1 MGKERLADYQKIINK
16 AEEQKKK
23 PMSWQGT
30 LITLAFII
38 GLFALFILVLLALI
52 IPPVNLGAK
61 CDIQGIRYANVCPN
75 ACWHSEI
82 SCRFC
87 PLPTDI
93 SCDLNVKAPVLK
105 LIEMFK

>member
-1 MGKERLADYQKIINK
+1 MVKERLADMEKITEK
-16 AEEQKKK
+16 AKELQKKK

-38 GLFALFILVLLALI
+38 GLFTLLLAMI

-87 PLPTDI
+87 PLPTNI
-93 SCDLNVKAPVLK
+93 NCDMNIKSPMLK
-105 LIEMFK
+105 LAQLFG

>member
-1 MGKERLADYQKIINK
+1 MGKERLADMEKITEK
-16 AEEQKKK
+16 AKELQQKK

-38 GLFALFILVLLALI
+38 GLFALLLAMI
-52 IPPVNLGAK
+52 IPPVNIGAK
-61 CDIQGIRYANVCPN
+61 CDIQGIRYADVCPN

-93 SCDLNVKAPVLK
+93 NCDMNIKAPVLK
-105 LIEMFK
+105 LIELFK

>member
-1 MGKERLADYQKIINK
+1 MVKERLADMQKITDK
-16 AEEQKKK
+16 AKELQQKK

-38 GLFALFILVLLALI
+38 GLFALLLAMI
-52 IPPVNLGAK
+52 IPPVNLGAR

-87 PLPTDI
+87 PLPSDI
-93 SCDLNVKAPVLK
+93 SCDLNAKAPVLK
-105 LIEMFK
+105 LIELFK

>member
-1 MGKERLADYQKIINK
+1 MGKEKLEDYQKIIDK
-16 AEEQKKK
+16 AGEQKKK
-23 PMSWQGT
+23 NTPMSWQST
-30 LITLAFII
+30 LIILAFII
-38 GLFALFILVLLALI
+38 GLFALLLAMI

-61 CDIQGIRYANVCPN
+61 CDIQGIKYANVCPN

-93 SCDLNVKAPVLK
+93 SCDLNAKAPVLK
-105 LIEMFK
+105 LIEMFR

>member
-1 MGKERLADYQKIINK
+1 MGKERLADMEKITEK
-16 AEEQKKK
+16 AKELQQKK

-38 GLFALFILVLLALI
+38 GLFALLLAMI
-52 IPPVNLGAK
+52 IPSVNLGAR

-87 PLPTDI
+87 PLPSDI
-93 SCDLNVKAPVLK
+93 SCDLNAKAPVLK
-105 LIEMFK
+105 LIEMFR

>member
-1 MGKERLADYQKIINK
+1 MVKERLADMEKITDK
-16 AEEQKKK
+16 AKELQQKK

-38 GLFALFILVLLALI
+38 GLFALLLAMI

-87 PLPTDI
+87 PLPADI
-93 SCDLNVKAPVLK
+93 SCDLNAKAPVLK

>member
-1 MGKERLADYQKIINK
+1 MGKERLADMEKITEK
-16 AEEQKKK
+16 AKELQQKK

-38 GLFALFILVLLALI
+38 GLFALLLAMI
-52 IPPVNLGAK
+52 IPPVNLGAR
-61 CDIQGIRYANVCPN
+61 CDIQGIRYADVCPN

-87 PLPTDI
+87 PLPTNI
-93 SCDLNVKAPVLK
+93 ACDLNAKAPVLK
-105 LIEMFK
+105 LIELFK